1 MTESR
6 AKASGLQIG
15 NKISGKLGMLFLT
28 VIIFF
33 QIIAMTIVCSGK
45 KEFHIDEIYSYLL
58 SNSYHTD
65 RIANDESKW
74 DKWTSGNQYE
84 SFITVQDGEKFAYD
98 KVYYNNSLDCH
109 PPLYYWIIHTVC
121 SFFPDQFSKWF
132 GLFVNILFLV
142 GVDIL
147 IYLISRRIINSRLMQ
162 FLPVVV
168 YGFSPIAVE
177 TVTFIRMYMMLTF
190 ISMMICYLFV
200 SLMKEGITK
209 TKIGLIWLFI
219 FLGGITQY
227 YSLVL
232 SFWGVLFFEIY
243 LLVHKKIKLFFIH
256 GFGSLAS
263 VTLVYFSFPY
273 ILTQAFGSDT
283 NNIGN
288 EVSNNLFNIKL
299 HLRQARDLA
308 ETLIDHTGYGNAG
321 NKFCIALGA
330 SLVIL
335 LVFRFIKNKKA
346 ALKQTP
352 EALWMA
358 GVIAMTFL
366 SVAFIGGEYVY
377 LRYIYYIVP
386 LMYILAAYL
395 IDKYAGFRGLI
406 QKILIG
412 ALTVYSI
419 ATFTYGAVNKMS
431 PYLFRETAESDAILN
446 EYSDLKLLIIGTE
459 DERSTAVPTGNI
471 IKIMQFSDVYLGTKN
486 SVKESGVFEEC
497 LNKEE
502 QFIVFIGTSDYWL
515 DGMDPYQTIKE
526 LSGDQKITYTD
537 LTEGLLGEYYLVK
550 KRT

>member
-1 MTESR
+1 MTGITAQAAGIR
-6 AKASGLQIG
+6 TGK
-15 NKISGKLGMLFLT
+15 KISGKLGMFFLA

-33 QIIAMTIVCSGK
+33 QIIAMMIVCSGK
-45 KEFHIDEIYSYLL
+45 KEYHIDEIYSYLL

-65 RIANDESKW
+65 RIANDETKW
-74 DKWTSGNQYE
+74 DKWVSGDQYE

-109 PPLYYWIIHTVC
+109 PPLYYWVIHTVC

-132 GLFVNILFLV
+132 GLVVNILFLI

-147 IYLISRRIINSRLMQ
+147 IYQISRRMITSKLMQ
-162 FLPVVV
+162 LLPVVV

-190 ISMMICYLFV
+190 ISLMVCYLTI

-243 LLVHKKIKLFFIH
+243 LLTQKKIKLFFIH
-256 GFGSLAS
+256 GFGSLLS
-263 VTLVYFSFPY
+263 VVLVYFSFPF

-288 EVSNNLFNIKL
+288 EVSNNFFNIRL

-321 NKFCIALGA
+321 NRLCIALGV
-330 SLVIL
+330 VIAVL
-335 LVFRFIKNKKA
+335 LVLKIIKNKKS

-358 GVIAMTFL
+358 GVFAATFL
-366 SVAFIGGEYVY
+366 SVSFIGGEYVY

-395 IDKYAGFRGLI
+395 LDKYAGSKGLI
-406 QKILIG
+406 QKILIV
-412 ALTVYSI
+412 ALTVYSVS
-419 ATFTYGAVNKMS
+419 AFVYGTVNRMS
-431 PYLFRETAESDAILN
+431 PYLFRETSESDEVLS
-446 EYSDLKLLIIGTE
+446 EYSNCKLLIIGTE
-459 DERSTAVPTGNI
+459 DERSTAVPTGNLT
-471 IKIMQFSDVYLGTKN
+471 KIMKFNDVYLGTKN
-486 SVKESGVFEEC
+486 SIKESGSFEEC
-497 LNKEE
+497 LNNED
-502 QFIVFIGTSDYWL
+502 QFVVFIGTSDDWL

-526 LSGDQKITYTD
+526 LSGGQKVTYIS
-537 LTEGLLGEYYLVK
+537 LTEGTLGEYYLVK